1 MWCGAA
7 AGVVVAYDLPRLAY
21 KVTTSVAIF
30 VPGMPPCGSTGA
42 KVSTLVLIW
51 QIKVP
56 SSLTFPLTLP
66 VPKSWTKVSSF
77 WT

>member
-1 MWCGAA
+1 MWCGVAV
-7 AGVVVAYDLPRLAY
+7 GVAVAHNLPRLAY
-21 KVTTSVAIF
+21 KLTPSVAIF

-42 KVSTLVLIW
+42 EVSALVLIC

-56 SSLTFPLTLP
+56 SSLTFPFTLP
-66 VPKSWTKVSSF
+66 VSKSWTKVSSF